1 MKISEFAVN
10 RYQFTVVIFAMLA
23 ALGVTSWLSI
33 PRAEDPAFPIPIFT
47 VVAVEPGAAPID
59 LERLVVKKIE
69 DRVDELDDVKNIK
82 SRIEDGLATVRV
94 EFQASS
100 DADKKYDDVLREVNA
115 LRSSLPP
122 ELALLEVRKASSLD
136 VNIVQLALVSEV
148 ASYRTLDSLA
158 ELLEDRIK
166 TVPGVRR
173 AERWA
178 APARQVRVSLD
189 LGRLAEL
196 GVPPGRVLQAIGG
209 ESADIPGGTVDA
221 GLRRFSVRTSG
232 SYTTLDEIRQT
243 VVGGARGALVRV
255 ADVATVEWGY
265 ADPTYLGRYNGRR
278 AVFVTAN
285 QQDGWNI
292 VRVRDGIWEELDSFQ
307 KSLPPTVSLERGF
320 DQAKNVTG
328 RLSRLGTDFMVAIGL
343 VLVTLLPLGLRA
355 SLIVMISIP
364 LSLAIGVTLLDLTGF
379 SINQLSIVGA
389 VIALGLLVDDS
400 IVVVE
405 NITRFLR
412 EGHTRR
418 EAAILAT
425 RQIAIAV
432 LGCTATL
439 IVAFL
444 PLLVLPGLPG
454 KYIRSL
460 PVTVV
465 YTVAASLLVSLTIIP
480 WLGSL
485 LLSRHE
491 EPGGNRILRA
501 LTRGIDRTYGPML
514 RLALHHPRATLIAA
528 LGIVVGSFGLI
539 PLVGFSLFPKAET
552 PQFRVD
558 IRTPHGSSLD
568 ATDQAARFAE
578 RVLSEQPE
586 VAGIFASVGR
596 DNPQIYYNVTPKEEN
611 PDVGQLF
618 VVLEQYDPQSTPGM
632 LDRLRASF
640 AEYPGARIELHEFEN
655 GPPIDAPIALRVS
668 GPDLDTLRI
677 LAGEVERVFK
687 QTRGTEYVYNPVR
700 LPRTDLKLVIDREKA
715 GLLDVPTFEIDRT
728 VRLGIAGL
736 AAGKLRESAAD
747 ERDVVVRLAHA
758 TWPTME
764 SLDRI
769 YLPGNGGALT
779 PLRQVTDL
787 RFTAT
792 VPEVQRYD
800 KERSVTLTSD
810 VQSGF
815 NTDRV
820 TKQILASLDSVRL
833 PQGYR
838 VTAAGEIESRQESF
852 GGISGAIIVA
862 SFLILAILVLEF
874 RTFRSTLIVASVIP
888 LGVAGGIIALLLT
901 GNTLSFTAMI
911 GFVALIGIEIKT
923 SILLVDLI
931 NQMRRDGK
939 SLEEAIEQAGEIRF
953 LPILL
958 TTLTAVG
965 GLLPIAWQGA
975 ALYAPLAWVII
986 GGLFDLDAAGS
997 AGDAGD
1003 VQGAE
1008 AGGGVSEGRGR
1019 GVRSKE

>member
-23 ALGVTSWLSI
+23 ALGLTSWLSI
-33 PRAEDPAFPIPIFT
+33 PRAEDPAFPIPVFT

-82 SRIEDGLATVRV
+82 SRIEDGLATIRV

-115 LRSSLPP
+115 LRPSLPP
-122 ELALLEVRKASSLD
+122 ELALLEVRKASFLD
-136 VNIVQLALVSEV
+136 VNIAQLALQSEV

-158 ELLEDRIK
+158 EVLEDRIK

-196 GVPPGRVLQAIGG
+196 GVSPVRVLQAIGG
-209 ESADIPGGTVDA
+209 ESADFPGGTVDA

-232 SYTTLDEIRQT
+232 SYTSLDEIRKT
-243 VVGGARGALVRV
+243 VVGSAGGTLLRV

-265 ADPTYLGRYNGRR
+265 ADPTYLGRFNGHR

-292 VRVRDGIWEELDSFQ
+292 VRVRDGIWKELDAFQ
-307 KSLPPTVSLERGF
+307 SSLPPTVSLERGF

-328 RLSRLGTDFMVAIGL
+328 RLSRLGTDFTLAIGL
-343 VLVTLLPLGLRA
+343 VLLTLLPLGLRA
-355 SLIVMISIP
+355 SVIVMISIP

-412 EGHTRR
+412 EGHSRR

-460 PVTVV
+460 PITVV

-491 EPGGNRILRA
+491 EPGGNRILRT

-514 RLALHHPRATLIAA
+514 RLALHHPRTTIIAA
-528 LGIVVGSFGLI
+528 LGIVLGSFGLI

-568 ATDQAARFAE
+568 ATDRAARFAE

-586 VAGIFASVGR
+586 VSGIFISVGR
-596 DNPQIYYNVTPKEEN
+596 DNPQIYYNVT
-611 PDVGQLF
+611 
-618 VVLEQYDPQSTPGM
+618 
-632 LDRLRASF
+632 
-640 AEYPGARIELHEFEN
+640 
-655 GPPIDAPIALRVS
+655 
-668 GPDLDTLRI
+668 
-677 LAGEVERVFK
+677 
-687 QTRGTEYVYNPVR
+687 
-700 LPRTDLKLVIDREKA
+700 
-715 GLLDVPTFEIDRT
+715 
-728 VRLGIAGL
+728 
-736 AAGKLRESAAD
+736 
-747 ERDVVVRLAHA
+747 
-758 TWPTME
+758 
-764 SLDRI
+764 
-769 YLPGNGGALT
+769 
-779 PLRQVTDL
+779 
-787 RFTAT
+787 
-792 VPEVQRYD
+792 
-800 KERSVTLTSD
+800 
-810 VQSGF
+810 
-815 NTDRV
+815 
-820 TKQILASLDSVRL
+820 
-833 PQGYR
+833 
-838 VTAAGEIESRQESF
+838 
-852 GGISGAIIVA
+852 
-862 SFLILAILVLEF
+862 
-874 RTFRSTLIVASVIP
+874 
-888 LGVAGGIIALLLT
+888 
-901 GNTLSFTAMI
+901 
-911 GFVALIGIEIKT
+911 
-923 SILLVDLI
+923 
-931 NQMRRDGK
+931 
-939 SLEEAIEQAGEIRF
+939 
-953 LPILL
+953 
-958 TTLTAVG
+958 
-965 GLLPIAWQGA
+965 
-975 ALYAPLAWVII
+975 
-986 GGLFDLDAAGS
+986 
-997 AGDAGD
+997 
-1003 VQGAE
+1003 
-1008 AGGGVSEGRGR
+1008 
-1019 GVRSKE
+1019 